1 MATQTALITGASRGL
16 GLALARALA
25 EQGWTL
31 ILDARS
37 AADLN
42 TARASLPPQA
52 RVIAAAGDVTD
63 AAHRAELAGIAQ
75 AVGGVDVL
83 VNNAST
89 LGTSPMPDLL
99 SFPLDLLANVY
110 TTNVIA
116 PLGLLQAI
124 FPQFKPGARV
134 INVTSDAGKEAYA
147 GWGGYG
153 SSKAA
158 LEQLSAIFAAEH
170 PELKVYWVDPGDMRT
185 QMHQDAFPGEDISDR
200 PLPEVSVPGFL
211 KLIEGTLPSGRYQAQ
226 AMPMTSDANST
237 DGVHARWLNLVL
249 RVDDVDQTAALYRDG
264 LGMPVLE
271 EWTQIGHGYLLD
283 AGRATL
289 EIVDAVQAADVDRI
303 EVGSLQ
309 GQRVRLAIEVGDV
322 NAARDQIAAYGA
334 QAIAEVVD
342 TPWGHRNQRV
352 QAHDGLQ
359 MTLFEMIEPEAPALI
374 PLNAQSDTR

>member
-1 MATQTALITGASRGL
+1 MTTQTALITGASRGL
-16 GLALARALA
+16 GLALAHALA

-31 ILDARS
+31 ILDARTS
-37 AADLN
+37 ADLN
-42 TARASLPPQA
+42 AARASLPPQA

-99 SFPLDLLANVY
+99 SFPLDLLATIY

-124 FPQFKPGARV
+124 FPQLKPGARV

-158 LEQLSAIFAAEH
+158 LEHLSAIFAAEH
-170 PELKVYWVDPGDMRT
+170 PELRVYWVDPGDMRT

-211 KLIEGTLPSGRYQAQ
+211 KLIEGSLPSGRYQAQ
-226 AMPMTSDANST
+226 SMTAKEAPR
-237 DGVHARWLNLVL
+237 ARWLNLVL
-249 RVDDVDQTAALYRDG
+249 RVDDVDHTAALYRDG
-264 LGMPVLE
+264 LGMPVIE
-271 EWTQIGHGYLLD
+271 EWTQTGHGYLLD

-303 EVGSLQ
+303 EAGSPQ
-309 GQRVRLAIEVGDV
+309 GQRVRLALEVGDV
-322 NAARDQIAAYGA
+322 NAAREQLAAYGA
-334 QAIAEVVD
+334 QALAGVVD

-359 MTLFEMIEPEAPALI
+359 MTLFEVFEPQAQFQAPA
-374 PLNAQSDTR
+374 DTRPNTPLDSEPR